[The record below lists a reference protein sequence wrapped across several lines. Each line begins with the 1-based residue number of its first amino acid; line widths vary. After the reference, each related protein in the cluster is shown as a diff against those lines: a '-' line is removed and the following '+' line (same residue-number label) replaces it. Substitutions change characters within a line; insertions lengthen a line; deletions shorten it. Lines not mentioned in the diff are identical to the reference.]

1 MIFCILK
8 CLYMFSDFWFNVKLG
23 LFHVLDWNAYD
34 HILFL
39 IALVAAYSFSEG
51 KRVIWLVTIFTIGH
65 TISLTLA
72 AYKVFQIDSA
82 WIEFFIPVSILFSA
96 IYNIIFA
103 GKNIAKQKLN
113 ALYAFTLFFGLIHGF
128 GFSSYFNMVSLS
140 AESKLLM
147 LVEFALGVEL
157 AQILIVIPVLIL
169 SFFVQNIL
177 RYSKKDWI
185 LISCSIV
192 VGLCIPLLKET
203 WIW

>member
-1 MIFCILK
+1 ML
-8 CLYMFSDFWFNVKLG
+8 SDFWFNLKLG

-39 IALVAAYSFSEG
+39 IALVAAYSFSES

-65 TISLTLA
+65 SISLTLA
-72 AYKVFQIDSA
+72 AYKVIQIDTA
-82 WIEFFIPVSILFSA
+82 WIEFLIPVSILFTA

-103 GKNIAKQKLN
+103 GKKIAKQKIN
-113 ALYAFTLFFGLIHGF
+113 ALYGFTLFFGLIHGF
-128 GFSSYFNMVSLS
+128 GFSSYFNMVSQS

-157 AQILIVIPVLIL
+157 AQIFIVIPVLIL
-169 SFFVQNIL
+169 SLLVQNL
-177 RYSKKDWI
+177 FSYSKKDWV

-192 VGLCIPLLKET
+192 VGLCIPILRET

>member
-1 MIFCILK
+1 ML
-8 CLYMFSDFWFNVKLG
+8 SDFWFNLKLG

-39 IALVAAYSFSEG
+39 IALVAAYTFSEG
-51 KRVIWLVTIFTIGH
+51 KRVFWLVTIFTIGH

-72 AYKVFQIDSA
+72 AYKVIQIDSA
-82 WIEFFIPVSILFSA
+82 WIEFLIPVSILFTA

-113 ALYAFTLFFGLIHGF
+113 ALYGFTLFFGLIHGF
-128 GFSSYFNMVSLS
+128 GFSSYFNMVSQA

-157 AQILIVIPVLIL
+157 AQLFVVIPVLVL
-169 SFFVQNIL
+169 AFLFQNML
-177 RYSKKDWI
+177 RFSKKDWI

-192 VGLCIPLLKET
+192 VGLCIPILRET